1 MSSRPYRRQCEM
13 DPTTRAAFEIR
24 DAETEAAL
32 DPLLVR
38 IGTRCTA
45 STWSCRVAINGAV

>member
-1 MSSRPYRRQCEM
+1 M